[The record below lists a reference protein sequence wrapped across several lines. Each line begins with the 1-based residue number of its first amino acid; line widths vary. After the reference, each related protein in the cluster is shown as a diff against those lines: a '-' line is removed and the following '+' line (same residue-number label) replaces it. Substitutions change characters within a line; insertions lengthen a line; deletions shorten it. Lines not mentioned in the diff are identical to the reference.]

1 MTAQPSIQFA
11 CADDVATITLNRPQ
25 KRNALNEA
33 MWLGLAEAVRHA
45 DALPGAKIIV
55 IRGAGG
61 HFAAGADI
69 SEFDTV
75 YASRERSAQY
85 RGAVEDGA
93 RAITDA
99 AKPAIAM
106 IEGYCIGGGVGVA
119 LACDLRIAA
128 EGARFGVPAARLGL
142 SYRWSG
148 IKKLVDL
155 VGPAYAKEIF
165 YTARQFSAAEAER
178 MGLVNK
184 VFDQA
189 NFMGAVMDYAKTLAE
204 TTSPRSMAV
213 MKAQVWKAL
222 FQDFNEALAVGDA
235 EMQKSFSSADFK
247 EGVAHFV
254 EKRAANFT
262 GK

>member
-106 IEGYCIGGGVGVA
+106 IEGSCVGGGMAIA
-119 LACDLRIAA
+119 LACDLRIASA
-128 EGARFGVPAARLGL
+128 NAKCGITPAKLGIVYSFGDTKR
-142 SYRWSG
+142 
-148 IKKLVDL
+148 LVDA
-155 VGPAYAKEIF
+155 VGPSKAKDILFTGRIMDATEAYAV
-165 YTARQFSAAEAER
+165 
-178 MGLVNK
+178 GLVHEIHAPDALEK
-184 VFDQA
+184 AVAAKCALLA
-189 NFMGAVMDYAKTLAE
+189 NNSQWSIRGAKEMVRFILSGTTKENRE
-204 TTSPRSMAV
+204 TTDRF
-213 MKAQVWKAL
+213 L
-222 FQDFNEALAVGDA
+222 DAVG
-235 EMQKSFSSADFK
+235 QADFR
-247 EGVAHFV
+247 EGRTAFM
-254 EKRAANFT
+254 EKRTPKFPYR
-262 GK
+262 